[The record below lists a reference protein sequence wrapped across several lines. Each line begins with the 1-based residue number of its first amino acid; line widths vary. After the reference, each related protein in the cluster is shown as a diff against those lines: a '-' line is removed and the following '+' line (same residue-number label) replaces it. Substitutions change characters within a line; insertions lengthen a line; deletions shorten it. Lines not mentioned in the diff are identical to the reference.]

1 MFKNISKHYYMDCE
15 IVNGKIP
22 FPWADCEFPLI
33 DLYLH
38 YFMIFQ
44 VEIYLEKV
52 R

>member
-1 MFKNISKHYYMDCE
+1 MDCE

-22 FPWADCEFPLI
+22 FSCADCEFTLI

-38 YFMIFQ
+38 YFTISQ